1 MHAYARFRG
10 VCYTSG
16 STDQEV
22 RMSTH
27 VGAQRE
33 GTTTNVVL
41 VVAGVVAGF
50 LHPIAGVLASVVLAV
65 VAKNRTIRIVLIA
78 LTVVWLFYVVF
89 AMPWSGSGTSGG
101 SSPVSAS

>member
-1 MHAYARFRG
+1 
-10 VCYTSG
+10 
-16 STDQEV
+16 
-22 RMSTH
+22 MSTH

-65 VAKNRTIRIVLIA
+65 VAKNRTISVRPKMPLGRTARKSIRTTNDVAWLQLPPAQYAA
-78 LTVVWLFYVVF
+78 L
-89 AMPWSGSGTSGG
+89 
-101 SSPVSAS
+101 